1 VAQAKRFGSHPVSAR
16 SAPFVVLGAGG
27 FIGTA
32 LVAWLESRD
41 HRVHAVTRAAVP
53 ALLAARQPCGH
64 VIDCI
69 GLNGHFRSRPID
81 AAKAHVGVVAR
92 CLSELRFESFL
103 LLSSTRVYRH
113 ACATHEDTALPSL
126 PADPADLYNLTKLA
140 GEALCLSDRRPAVR
154 VVRLSNVH
162 GPGMPAETVLGA
174 ALRDGLPTG
183 SVVFH
188 QGPGST
194 RDYVSIASVVRLL
207 PAIATVGQDRIYN
220 VAAGSN
226 TSHATIADRL
236 RKDLG
241 WQVRFVAEAPTV
253 RLLPIDTSRLDAEFG
268 PASGNLTD
276 DLTSL
281 LTLDQESQCS
291 PLTRPAAA

>member
-1 VAQAKRFGSHPVSAR
+1 
-16 SAPFVVLGAGG
+16 
-27 FIGTA
+27 
-32 LVAWLESRD
+32 
-41 HRVHAVTRAAVP
+41 
-53 ALLAARQPCGH
+53 
-64 VIDCI
+64 
-69 GLNGHFRSRPID
+69 
-81 AAKAHVGVVAR
+81 
-92 CLSELRFESFL
+92 
-103 LLSSTRVYRH
+103 
-113 ACATHEDTALPSL
+113 
-126 PADPADLYNLTKLA
+126 
-140 GEALCLSDRRPAVR
+140 
-154 VVRLSNVH
+154 
-162 GPGMPAETVLGA
+162 
-174 ALRDGLPTG
+174 LPTG

-207 PAIATVGQDRIYN
+207 AAIATVGQDRIYN

-253 RLLPIDTSRLDAEFG
+253 RLLPIDTSRLNAEFG

-281 LTLDQESQCS
+281 LTL
-291 PLTRPAAA
+291 AADP

>member
-1 VAQAKRFGSHPVSAR
+1 MAQAKRFGSHPVSAR

-41 HRVHAVTRAAVP
+41 HLVHAVTRAAIP

-69 GLNGHFRSRPID
+69 GLTGHFHSRPID
-81 AAKAHVGVVAR
+81 AAEAHVGVVAR

-126 PADPADLYNLTKLA
+126 PADPADLYNLMKLA

-154 VVRLSNVH
+154 VVRLSNVY
-162 GPGMPAETVLGA
+162 GPGMPADTVLGA
-174 ALRDGLPTG
+174 ALRGSPTG

-207 PAIATVGQDRIYN
+207 PAIATVGRDRIYN